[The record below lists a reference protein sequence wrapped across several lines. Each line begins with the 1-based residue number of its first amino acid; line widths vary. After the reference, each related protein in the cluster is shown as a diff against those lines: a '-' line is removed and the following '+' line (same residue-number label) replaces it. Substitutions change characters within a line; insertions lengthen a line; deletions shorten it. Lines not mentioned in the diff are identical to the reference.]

1 MERKANHDGLAHTLI
16 FMYVPWG
23 LWPAKRPEKPPHP
36 TSSLGHLLPTGEGKK
51 KRAGRARKI
60 TCPLR
65 RGEGGGHA
73 PPGEG
78 SLSKFATRQ
87 QSDCRIRQ
95 TVAASSAEPGVSATE

>member
-36 TSSLGHLLPTGEGKK
+36 TSSLGHLLPWGEG
-51 KRAGRARKI
+51 GNDF
-60 TCPLR
+60 PSP
-65 RGEGGGHA
+65 RGEGGSHV

-78 SLSKFATRQ
+78 FFDPASLF
-87 QSDCRIRQ
+87 
-95 TVAASSAEPGVSATE
+95 